1 MTRRTHGSTAA
12 TWTGAALILTLLGVP
27 LGGAQAVGTPAGTD
41 ISNTATAS
49 YTIGGT
55 PVTQTSNTE
64 VITVLE
70 LIDVVVTSQ
79 DAGAV
84 SVSSP
89 EVGAV
94 LTFLV
99 TNIGNGTEDFAL
111 SAQNSVADDFD
122 PSSISIYLDT
132 DGTPGLDTAT
142 DTLYSAPSDVRLD
155 ANLVGGDRLT
165 VFLVSDIPGSLTDGD
180 FSDVDLVAVSDNHPG
195 GSPSPGTVLPG
206 VGDGGV
212 DAVLGTSSGDGSGT
226 GQYLVA
232 NATVSVVKSV
242 ASVSDPFGGSQ
253 PVPGATITYEI
264 AISLVGG
271 ATATAVT
278 ITDPIPLNT
287 TYVPASMTLD
297 DGAGGGPVGLSD
309 TLDGDAG
316 ELVAGSPPVVTVRL
330 GDLPP
335 ASPDQTITF
344 SVTID

>member
-1 MTRRTHGSTAA
+1 MTKRTCG
-12 TWTGAALILTLLGVP
+12 GAAAPWTVVALLLVLP
-27 LGGAQAVGTPAGTD
+27 LGSAQAVGTPAGFFND
-41 ISNTATAS
+41 TATTEI

-55 PVTQTSNTE
+55 SVTQTSNTE

-99 TNIGNGTEDFAL
+99 TNIGNGTENFAL

-122 PSSISIYLDT
+122 PSSIAIYLDT
-132 DGTPGLDTAT
+132 DGTPGLDTGT
-142 DTLYSAPSDVRLD
+142 DTLYSAPSDVSLD

-165 VFLVSDIPGSLTDGD
+165 VFLVSDVPGGLTDGD
-180 FSDVDLVAVSDNHPG
+180 LSDVDLVAVSGNHPG
-195 GSPSPGTVLPG
+195 GSPSPGTVLAG
-206 VGDGGV
+206 AGDGGV
-212 DAVLGTSSGDGSGT
+212 DAVLGTSAGDGSDT

-232 NATVSVVKSV
+232 DATVSVVKSI
-242 ASVSDPFGGSQ
+242 ASVSDPFGGTQ
-253 PVPGATITYEI
+253 PVPGATITYQI
-264 AISLVGG
+264 AISLVGA

-287 TYVPASMTLD
+287 TYVSDSLTLD
-297 DGAGGGPVGLSD
+297 DGGGGGAVGLSD